1 MSGFVIPALPPK
13 SPFER
18 QTPSL
23 GTTIFRAPDRG
34 ALSPQQIEIER
45 RQQAETNAI
54 RQATLRIAER
64 VSQITIPDFVFK
76 LPQAV
81 LDKIKEN
88 LVITPTVVPVQVRPP
103 VIRPPVTSWP
113 PPLCC

>member
-1 MSGFVIPALPPK
+1 MTGFVIPALPPK

-18 QTPSL
+18 QIPSL
-23 GTTIFRAPDRG
+23 GTPIFQSPDRG

-54 RQATLRIAER
+54 RQAVDRIAQQ
-64 VSQITIPDFVFK
+64 VSQIKIPDFVFK

-81 LDKIKEN
+81 IDKIKEN
-88 LVITPTVVPVQVRPP
+88 LVIAPTVVPVQVRPP